1 MNVLLDFLDMR
12 HVALELLLAFVPLVG
27 FFAWMQ
33 YKSLR
38 LPRSYVFK
46 LMKGVLLSFLGLV
59 LFLQGVTK
67 GFLPAG
73 TEIGRIIGEAPW
85 RMALVPLGFLFGFA
99 ATAAEPAVRVLAI
112 EMEKASGGS
121 VSQRPVLLTLSVGVG
136 LFVALGMVKLL
147 LGLSILYFVVPG
159 YALALLMTRFSTP
172 EFIAAA
178 FDAGGVATGPM
189 TVTFVMAVVLGA
201 AGAMEG
207 RDAVSDGFG
216 LIALVALAPI
226 LSVMVLGLA
235 FSGKKRGKDERP

>member
-201 AGAMEG
+201 AGALEG
-207 RDAVSDGFG
+207 RNPVLDGFG

-226 LSVMVLGLA
+226 LSIMTLGMFL
-235 FSGKKRGKDERP
+235 SRKRSTTP